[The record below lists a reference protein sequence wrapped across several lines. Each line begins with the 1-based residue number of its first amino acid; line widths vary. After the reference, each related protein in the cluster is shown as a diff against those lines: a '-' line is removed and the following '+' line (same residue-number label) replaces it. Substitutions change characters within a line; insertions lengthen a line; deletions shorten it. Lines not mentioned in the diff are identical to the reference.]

1 MTGFLHPL
9 AAALG
14 YACDKMT
21 ELLMFFVFRL
31 VRLRRLTGDMEI
43 TEYAISVASSAAVY
57 GLFKIGKRRAT
68 RLNSRQS
75 HTPLTAVASAI
86 TFIILITLFSIF

>member
-14 YACDKMT
+14 YACDKVT

-31 VRLRRLTGDMEI
+31 VRLRRLTGDMGI

-68 RLNSRQS
+68 RLNRRQS

>member
-31 VRLRRLTGDMEI
+31 VRLRRLTGDMGI

-57 GLFKIGKRRAT
+57 GIFKIPRKRTMRSQLAKRNT
-68 RLNSRQS
+68 A
-75 HTPLTAVASAI
+75 LTTVAPAL
-86 TFIILITLFSIF
+86 TFLILITLFSIF